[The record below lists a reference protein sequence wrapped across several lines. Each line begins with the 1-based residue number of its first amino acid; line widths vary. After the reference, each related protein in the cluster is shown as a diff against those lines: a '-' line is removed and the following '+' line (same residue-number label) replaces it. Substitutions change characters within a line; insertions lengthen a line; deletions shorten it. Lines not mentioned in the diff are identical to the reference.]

1 MTSNDSYHQLSE
13 IDKLCI
19 NTIRF
24 LSVDA
29 VQKANS
35 GHPGLPM
42 GMAAATYRL
51 FTKHLKFNPKNP
63 AWGNRDRFVLS
74 AGHGSALIYSL
85 LHLCGYDISLTDL
98 KNFRQRGSKTPGH
111 PEYGHTPGIEATT
124 GPLGQGIANSVG
136 MAIAEKYLASHFN
149 KPDFSVVDYNIF
161 TLVGDGCLQEGIS
174 SEACSLAGHLGL
186 DNLIVIYDDNQVT
199 IDGKTEI
206 SFTEDV
212 LKRFEAYG
220 WYVQEIK
227 GDGHDLDALDKA
239 IANSHAEK
247 NRPSLIKMQSIIG
260 FGSPNKAGTSGVH
273 GSPLGPDEVKLTKQ
287 ALQWNY
293 EEDFFVPPEVS
304 NQFIDCTSSGEQ
316 NEADWK
322 GMMAEY
328 KSKYPDLAYTYETA
342 DQLKLPDGW
351 DSDLPVF
358 DKGSKVA
365 TRKASG
371 QFLEKVMPKLPL
383 ILGGSADLTPSNNT
397 KFSAASVFQKDNPG
411 GRYIHFGV
419 REHAMGAILNGIGL
433 SGLSRAYAGTF
444 LCFADYMLPAIRV
457 AALSGYPSIF
467 VFTHDSI
474 GLGEDG
480 PTHQPVEHISY
491 LRSLPG
497 LLLFR
502 PADANE
508 TVEAWRF
515 ALENRSGPVA
525 IALTRQGLPLIDQE
539 EANSV
544 QQLKKGAYCVVKV
557 REPDALIIATG
568 SEVSLAIEAHQQ
580 LLQESIKTQVVSM
593 PCCELFEAQPETYRN
608 SVIPANVKS
617 RVVVEAGIKRGW
629 EGYMGEKGVFV
640 GMSGFGASAPANELF
655 DQFQISVD
663 SVIEAVKK
671 SKS

>member
-42 GMAAATYRL
+42 GMAATTYRL

-63 AWGNRDRFVLS
+63 VWSNRDRFVLS

-98 KNFRQRGSKTPGH
+98 KNFRQLGSKTPGH

-136 MAIAEKYLASHFN
+136 MAIAEKYLASYFN
-149 KPDFSVVDYNIF
+149 KPDFPVIDYNIF
-161 TLVGDGCLQEGIS
+161 TLVGDGCLQEGIA

-186 DNLIVIYDDNQVT
+186 DNLVVIYDDNQVT

-273 GSPLGPDEVKLTKQ
+273 GSPLGSDEVQLTKQ

-304 NQFIDCTSSGEQ
+304 NQFKECTGNGEQ
-316 NEADWK
+316 NESDWH
-322 GMMAEY
+322 GMMAKY
-328 KSKYPDLAYTYETA
+328 KSKYPDLAETFERA

-358 DKGSKVA
+358 DKGSKIA

-397 KFSAASVFQKDNPG
+397 KFSEASIFQKDNPG

-525 IALTRQGLPLIDQE
+525 IALTRQGLPIIDQE
-539 EANSV
+539 ETNSV

-557 REPDALIIATG
+557 PEPDALIIATG

-580 LLQESIKTQVVSM
+580 LLQEGIKTQVVSM
-593 PCCELFEAQPETYRN
+593 PCCELFETQPEAYRN
-608 SVIPANVKS
+608 SVIPVNVKS

-655 DQFQISVD
+655 NQFQISVD